1 MKQIV
6 FVSLLVV
13 ILTVFG
19 CSTKE
24 TPKNID
30 HKLLISALDK
40 TDSCVYAKVTDSLT
54 ILYPQFSKIDLVCG
68 TMPSVDD
75 KTVILSAA
83 AAFTGQCLSQFNHF
97 NIAGNHVSG
106 GTLFKGYPCKRNT
119 GTFIAYD
126 GTWEFHYCD
135 NGQALKKADENNGCG
150 FCQEMLI
157 YQSKKVKTTR
167 PMSNKNIFRALCEK
181 DKKLC
186 LIESH
191 YEVTF
196 RQFID
201 ALLSQNVTHAI
212 YTDMGPGWN
221 YMWYRTTPDAYP
233 TIPHSQK
240 GEFCTNWITFY
251 K

>member
-1 MKQIV
+1 
-6 FVSLLVV
+6 
-13 ILTVFG
+13 
-19 CSTKE
+19 
-24 TPKNID
+24 
-30 HKLLISALDK
+30 
-40 TDSCVYAKVTDSLT
+40 
-54 ILYPQFSKIDLVCG
+54 
-68 TMPSVDD
+68 
-75 KTVILSAA
+75 
-83 AAFTGQCLSQFNHF
+83 
-97 NIAGNHVSG
+97 
-106 GTLFKGYPCKRNT
+106 
-119 GTFIAYD
+119 
-126 GTWEFHYCD
+126 
-135 NGQALKKADENNGCG
+135 
-150 FCQEMLI
+150 
-157 YQSKKVKTTR
+157 
-167 PMSNKNIFRALCEK
+167 MSNKNIFRALCEK